1 MTKGQVCTL
10 EKKWTA
16 VEGNRVL
23 LKKPRPFCISKVP
36 ELQTA
41 AMNSPGHVFE
51 ETDASG
57 RDPLLSGAVHPALF
71 ELDRIGFAYAQ
82 QPVLEDISLGLEP
95 GCLYG
100 LLGPNGSGKTTL
112 LDLLFGHKRP
122 TQGSILFQGRDIR
135 HCTQRELARHM
146 ALVPQSDQINFP
158 FSVQE
163 VVAMGRYPHLSRFE
177 PLSAQD
183 HDLVQE
189 VMDQAG
195 IWHLRSRLVTTLSGG
210 EKQRVIFARALAQ
223 NTPVLLLDEATSNL
237 DIKHGLHLM
246 RLTRDLVHTRGTT
259 VVAVFQDLNLAAAF
273 CHRLIFL
280 RQGKVHTWGRTAD
293 VLTSQTLD
301 EVFEVQAEVRFDP
314 SAQCTHVIMRPN

>member
-1 MTKGQVCTL
+1 
-10 EKKWTA
+10 
-16 VEGNRVL
+16 
-23 LKKPRPFCISKVP
+23 
-36 ELQTA
+36 
-41 AMNSPGHVFE
+41 
-51 ETDASG
+51 
-57 RDPLLSGAVHPALF
+57 
-71 ELDRIGFAYAQ
+71 
-82 QPVLEDISLGLEP
+82 
-95 GCLYG
+95 
-100 LLGPNGSGKTTL
+100 
-112 LDLLFGHKRP
+112 
-122 TQGSILFQGRDIR
+122 
-135 HCTQRELARHM
+135 M

-183 HDLVQE
+183 YDLVQE
-189 VMDQAG
+189 VLDQAG
-195 IWHLRSRLVTTLSGG
+195 IWPLRSRSVTTLSGG

-246 RLTRDLVHTRGTT
+246 RLTRDLVLSQGTT

-280 RQGKVHTWGRTAD
+280 RQGKVHTWGRTAE

>member
-1 MTKGQVCTL
+1 MQT
-10 EKKWTA
+10 TA
-16 VEGNRVL
+16 V
-23 LKKPRPFCISKVP
+23 
-36 ELQTA
+36 
-41 AMNSPGHVFE
+41 NSPGHVFE
-51 ETDASG
+51 EADVSG
-57 RDPLLSGAVHPALF
+57 KDPYVSEAIHPDLF
-71 ELDRIGFAYAQ
+71 HLDRVGFAYPQ
-82 QPVLEDISLGLEP
+82 QPVLKDISLRLEP
-95 GCLYG
+95 GCFYG

-122 TQGSILFQGRDIR
+122 TQGNIFFQGRDIR
-135 HCTQRELARHM
+135 HFTQRELARHM

-183 HDLVQE
+183 YDLVQE
-189 VMDQAG
+189 VLDQAG
-195 IWHLRSRLVTTLSGG
+195 IWPLRSRSVTTLSGG

-246 RLTRDLVHTRGTT
+246 RLTRDLVLSQGTT

-280 RQGKVHTWGRTAD
+280 RQGKVHTWGRTAE